1 MPRPFGLATSASI
14 ALSLMRGCA
23 YTTTPVTT
31 HDGLYENLNLSTP
44 SIAST
49 VAGRKSGSLSKKSPF
64 GGGEPEE
71 VSLPFECNGYEYEL
85 RAAARA
91 IAAGLPECPEAPRSA
106 TLAAMRAMDALRAAW
121 GVRFPCD
128 G

>member
-1 MPRPFGLATSASI
+1 MTSPASSVSYPTRSHFGLSGNAPVTYMPRPFGLATSASI

-31 HDGLYENLNLSTP
+31 HDGLHENLNLSTP

-64 GGGEPEE
+64 GGGEP
-71 VSLPFECNGYEYEL
+71 SG
-85 RAAARA
+85 
-91 IAAGLPECPEAPRSA
+91 
-106 TLAAMRAMDALRAAW
+106 
-121 GVRFPCD
+121 
-128 G
+128 